1 MNTHILRQMKALVSG
16 WSAPV
21 GEGVGKAVVGEG
33 VGEGVDAHIGVPADC
48 AVAPEPY
55 VLK

>member
-1 MNTHILRQMKALVSG
+1 MNTHILRQMKAPVSG

-21 GEGVGKAVVGEG
+21 GEGVGKAV
-33 VGEGVDAHIGVPADC
+33 GEGVDAHIGVPADC
-48 AVAPEPY
+48 ALAPEPY

>member
-1 MNTHILRQMKALVSG
+1 MKALVSG